1 MKDREMNTFWI
12 IAIIV
17 IVCMIIYLGLD
28 YRDYTANLKK
38 YRLDMLDKYIE
49 YYKISVAILHTE
61 FKNKFRDKDW
71 DILTDV
77 PADEELNQCSSL
89 KHLINTREK
98 ISKLM
103 TELDMKEY
111 YHEKILYKNLRW
123 DALNYSI
130 EEIILIIDQTF
141 KK

>member
-28 YRDYTANLKK
+28 YRDYTVNLKK
-38 YRLDMLDKYIE
+38 YRLDILDKYIE

-77 PADEELNQCSSL
+77 PTDEELNQCSSL

>member
-1 MKDREMNTFWI
+1 MNTFWV

-17 IVCMIIYLGLD
+17 IACMIIYLGLD
-28 YRDYTANLKK
+28 YRDCTVNLKK
-38 YRLDMLDKYIE
+38 DRLDMLDKYIE
-49 YYKISVAILHTE
+49 YYKISVGILNTE

-71 DILTDV
+71 NILTDV
-77 PADEELNQCSSL
+77 PTDEELNQCSSL

-103 TELDMKEY
+103 TELNMKEY
-111 YHEKILYKNLRW
+111 YHEKILYKNLQW

-130 EEIILIIDQTF
+130 EEIILIIDQVF

>member
-77 PADEELNQCSSL
+77 PTDEELNQCSSL

>member
-1 MKDREMNTFWI
+1 MNTFWI

-28 YRDYTANLKK
+28 YSDYTANLEKD
-38 YRLDMLDKYIE
+38 RLVMLDKYIE
-49 YYKISVAILHTE
+49 YYKISVGILHTE

-77 PADEELNQCSSL
+77 PTDEELNQCSSL

-123 DALNYSI
+123 DALDYSI
-130 EEIILIIDQTF
+130 EEIILIIDQAF

>member
-1 MKDREMNTFWI
+1 MNTFWI
-12 IAIIV
+12 VTIIV
-17 IVCMIIYLGLD
+17 IVCLIIYLGLD
-28 YRDYTANLKK
+28 YSRHIVDLKK
-38 YRLDMLDKYIE
+38 DRLVMLDKYIE
-49 YYKISVAILHTE
+49 HYKISVGILHTE
-61 FKNKFRDKDW
+61 FKNKFRNENW
-71 DILTDV
+71 NILTDI
-77 PADEELNQCSSL
+77 PTDEELNQCSSL

-103 TELDMKEY
+103 TELEMEEY

-130 EEIILIIDQTF
+130 EEIILITDQTS

>member
-77 PADEELNQCSSL
+77 PTDEELNQCSSL
-89 KHLINTREK
+89 KHLINTRDK

-111 YHEKILYKNLRW
+111 YHEKILYKNLHW

>member
-12 IAIIV
+12 IVIIV

-28 YRDYTANLKK
+28 YRDYTVNLKK
-38 YRLDMLDKYIE
+38 DRLDMLDKYIE

-77 PADEELNQCSSL
+77 PTDEELNQCSSL

>member
-12 IAIIV
+12 AAIIV
-17 IVCMIIYLGLD
+17 IVCLIIYLGLD
-28 YRDYTANLKK
+28 YSKHTVSLKK
-38 YRLDMLDKYIE
+38 DRLDMLDKYIE

-71 DILTDV
+71 NILTDV
-77 PADEELNQCSSL
+77 PTDEELNQCSSL
-89 KHLINTREK
+89 KHLINTRKK

-111 YHEKILYKNLRW
+111 YHEKILYKNLHW

>member
-28 YRDYTANLKK
+28 YRDYTVNLKK
-38 YRLDMLDKYIE
+38 DRLDMLDKYIE

-77 PADEELNQCSSL
+77 PTDEELNQCSSL

>member
-77 PADEELNQCSSL
+77 PTDEELNQCSSL
-89 KHLINTREK
+89 KHLINTRDK

>member
-28 YRDYTANLKK
+28 YRDYTVNLKK
-38 YRLDMLDKYIE
+38 DRLDMLDKYIE

-77 PADEELNQCSSL
+77 PTDEELNQCSSL
-89 KHLINTREK
+89 KHLINTRDK

-111 YHEKILYKNLRW
+111 YHEKILYKNLHW